1 MLEVQNLRQR
11 VSRVFEETLKIYT
24 RNDDPQINA
33 LKQLIL
39 INQLCKNIITQ
50 YDNAP
55 PDLLV
60 LSRKAHTLSEKILE
74 RNRENPSVIFLK
86 ALLGINLDSNKQL
99 KMVEILE
106 ESVLEL
112 ENDLLIIQSIVSHKN
127 IMRDNFIR
135 TSFKMKA

>member
-39 INQLCKNIITQ
+39 VNQLCKNIITQ

-55 PDLLV
+55 LDLLV
-60 LSRKAHTLSEKILE
+60 LSRKAHILSEKILKE
-74 RNRENPSVIFLK
+74 NQENPSLIFLK
-86 ALLGINLDSNKQL
+86 ALLSINLDSNKQL
-99 KMVEILE
+99 
-106 ESVLEL
+106 
-112 ENDLLIIQSIVSHKN
+112 NDLLIIQSIVSHKN